1 MIGNHQIFASLHSIC
16 LEKIM
21 AEKVTFGISKKIF
34 LMVLIVFFLP
44 LGTILSFGH
53 QAVTT
58 LITDQGIQQLE
69 TINDKQVSIVDS
81 WMDMNERML
90 LQNSSLGEVQSME
103 SLYQTG
109 VLKTIAK
116 YYDWSYLVFTLDPL
130 GNNIARSDDKN
141 LGYYG
146 DAPFFQ
152 QVAQGKH
159 FGRQIITGTGS
170 SGPVMVLAT
179 GIVDIT
185 GQLLGVLAQEL
196 ALVEM
201 TGGIVSEKIG
211 RSGFTFLL
219 DQNGQVVAHPDPKI
233 AKARLNLSKH
243 AALIAMKKGQSVT
256 IAEEPDGQRVVSV
269 ARKTKSGF
277 IVISQQNYTEAYEF
291 LASQYKK
298 ALVIVAAAL
307 LVMLICVMLVV
318 RWVTSPIRKLADV
331 AEQYSQGQLDLEISG
346 LGRKDEIG
354 MLSRSIERLGTS
366 VRLAMKRLDKN
377 RE

>member
-1 MIGNHQIFASLHSIC
+1 
-16 LEKIM
+16 
-21 AEKVTFGISKKIF
+21 
-34 LMVLIVFFLP
+34 
-44 LGTILSFGH
+44 
-53 QAVTT
+53 
-58 LITDQGIQQLE
+58 
-69 TINDKQVSIVDS
+69 
-81 WMDMNERML
+81 
-90 LQNSSLGEVQSME
+90 
-103 SLYQTG
+103 
-109 VLKTIAK
+109 
-116 YYDWSYLVFTLDPL
+116 
-130 GNNIARSDDKN
+130 
-141 LGYYG
+141 
-146 DAPFFQ
+146 
-152 QVAQGKH
+152 
-159 FGRQIITGTGS
+159 
-170 SGPVMVLAT
+170 
-179 GIVDIT
+179 
-185 GQLLGVLAQEL
+185 
-196 ALVEM
+196 
-201 TGGIVSEKIG
+201 
-211 RSGFTFLL
+211 
-219 DQNGQVVAHPDPKI
+219 
-233 AKARLNLSKH
+233 LNLSKH